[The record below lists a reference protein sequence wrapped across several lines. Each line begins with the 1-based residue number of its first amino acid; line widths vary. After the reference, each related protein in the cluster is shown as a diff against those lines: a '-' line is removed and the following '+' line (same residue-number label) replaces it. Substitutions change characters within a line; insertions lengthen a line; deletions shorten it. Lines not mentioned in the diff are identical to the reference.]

1 MQVSVSH
8 TDKFDLRIY
17 THMLE
22 TQETRVQ
29 SLGQENPMEE
39 KMTTTPVFLPGKFH
53 KVVRQA
59 RHKESDMTEHSA
71 YTYTCSRSLQ
81 LCPTLCDPMD
91 CSPAGSSVR
100 GILQT
105 RILKMGAISYSR
117 GSSRPRFKATSQ
129 HHQGS
134 PTYIHTHFYSCNNFM
149 ILLTHWK

>member
-81 LCPTLCDPMD
+81 LCEEPGRLFCPWDSADKNTEDGCHFLLQGIIPTQVQ
-91 CSPAGSSVR
+91 GH
-100 GILQT
+100 
-105 RILKMGAISYSR
+105 ISAPP
-117 GSSRPRFKATSQ
+117 GKP
-129 HHQGS
+129 H
-134 PTYIHTHFYSCNNFM
+134 IHTHTLLFM
-149 ILLTHWK
+149 

>member
-53 KVVRQA
+53 KVVRKHEIVAQE
-59 RHKESDMTEHSA
+59 R
-71 YTYTCSRSLQ
+71 RL
-81 LCPTLCDPMD
+81 
-91 CSPAGSSVR
+91 
-100 GILQT
+100 
-105 RILKMGAISYSR
+105 
-117 GSSRPRFKATSQ
+117 
-129 HHQGS
+129 
-134 PTYIHTHFYSCNNFM
+134 
-149 ILLTHWK
+149 HWKIKIWKSPGCR